1 MATETD
7 VTEAPLLDRIA
18 AKRERLLKMDDRHRA
33 ARAREVR
40 ELAVLI
46 AATRDDPDPG
56 VNPTAASKVMG
67 TAKGWAHRLVK
78 QLEAG
83 ELDVEGGQS

>member
-7 VTEAPLLDRIA
+7 VAPLLDRIA
-18 AKRERLLKMDDRHRA
+18 ASRRELLAMDDRHRRE
-33 ARAREVR
+33 RARRVYD
-40 ELAVLI
+40 LAVLI
-46 AATRDDPDPG
+46 AATRDDPDPS

-83 ELDVEGGQS
+83 ELDVS